1 MKKNLAGLA
10 FHGILKVEEF
20 IVIVRK
26 RTMGSKVQD
35 NVDDEP
41 VSETMEGE
49 TEGKKKVRRTND
61 DDSDLR
67 KLKKGESKR
76 NLTRTESS
84 TRKLCDKSES
94 KRKLL
99 DKSESKRRLLDKG
112 ESKRKVLEKTE
123 SKRLA
128 KTESKRKLL
137 GKAESKRKIDGEKRE
152 SKRNLL
158 EKSVTEEGES
168 TNDGTVPS
176 REPKLSQEDYQ
187 MAIKALAFMK
197 LNSFKTAALFEKEI
211 KSRYNEFNGKDIE
224 KAMSKDMQSSSLGQK
239 KVGNLDLNDSV
250 HGRRSTVR
258 KSRDPTEDSS
268 ESSGGSSSN
277 GEDDRSSSTPT
288 SLRSKQSLPKRGIDR
303 KVSFGNVSTDE
314 FVPFSPKKKD
324 KLFYSKDEIDQFK
337 FEDAAEK
344 KEVREKERQER
355 RAAREK
361 QQAER
366 DEEIKRS
373 QAEQVAQQK
382 KKLEEGRKRR
392 EDEWKKQQ
400 EQAEAMEK
408 MMKDAMAWM
417 K

>member
-1 MKKNLAGLA
+1 
-10 FHGILKVEEF
+10 
-20 IVIVRK
+20 
-26 RTMGSKVQD
+26 
-35 NVDDEP
+35 
-41 VSETMEGE
+41 
-49 TEGKKKVRRTND
+49 
-61 DDSDLR
+61 
-67 KLKKGESKR
+67 
-76 NLTRTESS
+76 
-84 TRKLCDKSES
+84 
-94 KRKLL
+94 
-99 DKSESKRRLLDKG
+99 
-112 ESKRKVLEKTE
+112 
-123 SKRLA
+123 
-128 KTESKRKLL
+128 
-137 GKAESKRKIDGEKRE
+137 
-152 SKRNLL
+152 
-158 EKSVTEEGES
+158 
-168 TNDGTVPS
+168 
-176 REPKLSQEDYQ
+176 
-187 MAIKALAFMK
+187 MK
-197 LNSFKTAALFEKEI
+197 LNSFKAAALFEKEI
-211 KSRYNEFNGKDIE
+211 KLRYNEFNGKDIE
-224 KAMSKDMQSSSLGQK
+224 KAMSKDMQSSSQGQK
-239 KVGNLDLNDSV
+239 KVGNLDLSDSV

-268 ESSGGSSSN
+268 ESSNSSSSSSS
-277 GEDDRSSSTPT
+277 EDDCSSSTPT

-303 KVSFGNVSTDE
+303 KVSFGKISTDE

-355 RAAREK
+355 RAEREK
-361 QQAER
+361 KQAER